1 MSRRNSRHNAP
12 QSHLT
17 TGSLFRE
24 AIPPPQKEASPLRNL
39 TTEPPCRRKEPGSH
53 MKILILGGGFQQ
65 LPAIRKAHELGLTV
79 LLVDY
84 LPNAPGRREAD
95 QSFLVR
101 TRDRD
106 KILEL
111 ARKENVDGILAF
123 ASDPAEETAAYVA
136 EKIGLPGGMYAAA
149 GILGNKRKFREFL
162 AMHRIPA
169 PRHFPMDYPEGDL
182 PYPVIVKPLD
192 SSGSKGVTILRSYD
206 AGRLLRA
213 YQTAVSCSL
222 SCQAMAEEYISYGY
236 RHLIGGD
243 VIVRGGNVV
252 LYGLMDCIR
261 EERKKLVPCG
271 KIYPCGAGDEVKVR
285 IARIMQTVIH
295 GLSITDAAMNVEFIA
310 GKDGEVYPIE
320 IALRCGG
327 NGIPQLLSDA
337 TGIDWIREEVQ
348 RTLRRAN
355 SLNANSLKASKL
367 AENLVS
373 ADQHGIYATYNLHAN
388 QPGMYA
394 GYELHPEL
402 SGHLYREEIFRRKGE
417 SVGTYENSSGI
428 IGILYFYFAS
438 RAEAETYLYDMSWYL
453 QVRVMNLKPVSSGT
467 DILADIVRLGEFMTP
482 PFSARNRCGQKHSI
496 SEKRN
501 APITS
506 WNTNAYAE
514 KLMRLADIVTIENEK
529 GEIIGLVAAYLNR
542 SDFGF
547 ISMLI
552 VMPEYRRCRAA
563 EALCEKVHM
572 LAREKNIPSI
582 RGEIRKE
589 NTACRR
595 LAEMLGYVEYKDTGN
610 GFVGVEKIVRQ

>member
-1 MSRRNSRHNAP
+1 
-12 QSHLT
+12 
-17 TGSLFRE
+17 
-24 AIPPPQKEASPLRNL
+24 
-39 TTEPPCRRKEPGSH
+39 

-79 LLVDY
+79 LLADY
-84 LPNAPGRREAD
+84 LPDAPGRREAD
-95 QSFLVR
+95 QSFLVS

-111 ARKENVDGILAF
+111 ARKEDVDGILAF

-136 EKIGLPGGMYAAA
+136 EKMGLPGGMYAAA

-169 PRHFPMDYPEGDL
+169 PRHFPMNYPEGDL
-182 PYPVIVKPLD
+182 PYPVVVKPLD

-222 SCQAMAEEYISYGY
+222 SGQAMAEEYISYGY

-243 VIVRGGNVV
+243 VIVRDGEAV

-261 EERKKLVPCG
+261 EEGKNLVPCG
-271 KIYPCGAGDEVKVR
+271 KIYPCGAGEEVKVR
-285 IARIMQTVIH
+285 IARILQTVIH
-295 GLSITDAAMNVEFIA
+295 GLSITDAEMNVEFIS

-337 TGIDWIREEVQ
+337 TGIDWIREEVR

-367 AENLVS
+367 AENLVP
-373 ADQHGIYATYNLHAN
+373 ADLHGIYATYNLHAE

-417 SVGTYENSSGI
+417 VGGTYENASGI
-428 IGILYFYFAS
+428 IGILYFHFAS
-438 RAEAETYLYDMSWYL
+438 RAEAETYLYDMSRYL
-453 QVRVMNLKPVSSGT
+453 QVHVMNLKPVSPGT

-482 PFSARNRCGQKHSI
+482 PFSARNRCGQEHSI

-501 APITS
+501 ASITG
-506 WNTNAYAE
+506 WNTKVYAE
-514 KLMRLADIVTIENEK
+514 KLMRLANIVTVENEK

-552 VMPEYRRCRAA
+552 VVPEYRRSRAA
-563 EALCEKVHM
+563 EMLCEKIHM

-582 RGEIRKE
+582 RGEIRRG
-589 NTACRR
+589 NMACRR
-595 LAEMLGYVEYKDTGN
+595 LAEMLGYVEYKDAGN
-610 GFVGVEKIVRQ
+610 GFVGVEKQLNMSLYV

>member
-1 MSRRNSRHNAP
+1 
-12 QSHLT
+12 
-17 TGSLFRE
+17 
-24 AIPPPQKEASPLRNL
+24 
-39 TTEPPCRRKEPGSH
+39 

-79 LLVDY
+79 LLADY
-84 LPNAPGRREAD
+84 LPDAPGRREAD
-95 QSFLVR
+95 QSFLIS
-101 TRDRD
+101 TRDRN

-162 AMHRIPA
+162 AMLRIPA
-169 PRHFPMDYPEGDL
+169 PRHFPMDYPENDL
-182 PYPVIVKPLD
+182 PYPVVVKPLD

-206 AGRLLRA
+206 AGKLLRA
-213 YQTAVSCSL
+213 YQAAVSCSL
-222 SCQAMAEEYISYGY
+222 SGQAMAEEYISYGY

-243 VIVRGGNVV
+243 VIVRDGNVI

-261 EERKKLVPCG
+261 EEGKNLVPCG
-271 KIYPCGAGDEVKVR
+271 KIYPCCAGEEVKVR
-285 IARIMQTVIH
+285 IARIMQTVVH
-295 GLSITDAAMNVEFIA
+295 KLSITDAEMNVEFIA

-327 NGIPQLLSDA
+327 NGIPKLLADA

-355 SLNANSLKASKL
+355 GPNANFLEERREKCREECREESFEQA
-367 AENLVS
+367 AGQENS
-373 ADQHGIYATYNLHAN
+373 ADSAAAGKFIHADLHGVFATYNLHAN
-388 QPGMYA
+388 QPGLYA

-402 SGHLYREEIFRRKGE
+402 SGHLYREDIFRRKGE
-417 SVGTYENSSGI
+417 AVGTYENASGI
-428 IGILYFYFAS
+428 IGILYFHFAS

-453 QVRVMNLKPVSSGT
+453 QVHVMNLKLVSSGT

-482 PFSARNRCGQKHSI
+482 PFSARN
-496 SEKRN
+496 
-501 APITS
+501 APMIG

-514 KLMRLADIVTIENEK
+514 KLLRLADIVTVENEK

-542 SDFGF
+542 GDFGF

-552 VMPEYRRCRAA
+552 VMPEYRRCRVA
-563 EALCEKVHM
+563 ESLCEKVHM
-572 LAREKNIPSI
+572 LAREKSIPSI

-610 GFVGVEKIVRQ
+610 GFVGVEKNVTYQHLYS

>member
-1 MSRRNSRHNAP
+1 MN
-12 QSHLT
+12 
-17 TGSLFRE
+17 
-24 AIPPPQKEASPLRNL
+24 
-39 TTEPPCRRKEPGSH
+39 
-53 MKILILGGGFQQ
+53 
-65 LPAIRKAHELGLTV
+65 
-79 LLVDY
+79 
-84 LPNAPGRREAD
+84 
-95 QSFLVR
+95 
-101 TRDRD
+101 
-106 KILEL
+106 
-111 ARKENVDGILAF
+111 
-123 ASDPAEETAAYVA
+123 
-136 EKIGLPGGMYAAA
+136 
-149 GILGNKRKFREFL
+149 
-162 AMHRIPA
+162 
-169 PRHFPMDYPEGDL
+169 YPESDR
-182 PYPVIVKPLD
+182 PYPVVVKPLD

-222 SCQAMAEEYISYGY
+222 SGQAMAEEYISYGY

-243 VIVRGGNVV
+243 VIVRDGNVI

-261 EERKKLVPCG
+261 EEGKNLVPCG
-271 KIYPCGAGDEVKVR
+271 KIYPCGAEDEVKVR

-295 GLSITDAAMNVEFIA
+295 KLSITDAEMNVEFIA

-355 SLNANSLKASKL
+355 GPNANFLETSRFAGKL
-367 AENLVS
+367 VPTDL
-373 ADQHGIYATYNLHAN
+373 QGIYATYNLHAN
-388 QPGMYA
+388 QSGMYA

-402 SGHLYREEIFRRKGE
+402 SGYLYREEIFRRKGE
-417 SVGTYENSSGI
+417 AVGTYENASGI
-428 IGILYFYFAS
+428 IGILYFHFAS

-453 QVRVMNLKPVSSGT
+453 QVHVMNLKPVSSGT
-467 DILADIVRLGEFMTP
+467 DILSDIVRLGEFMTP
-482 PFSARNRCGQKHSI
+482 PFSARNRCGQEHSI

-501 APITS
+501 ASITG
-506 WNTNAYAE
+506 WNTKAYAE

-529 GEIIGLVAAYLNR
+529 DEIIGLVAAYLNR

-589 NTACRR
+589 NMPCRR
-595 LAEMLGYVEYKDTGN
+595 LAEMLGYVEYKDIGN
-610 GFVGVEKIVRQ
+610 GFVGVEKTVRQ

>member
-1 MSRRNSRHNAP
+1 
-12 QSHLT
+12 
-17 TGSLFRE
+17 
-24 AIPPPQKEASPLRNL
+24 
-39 TTEPPCRRKEPGSH
+39 
-53 MKILILGGGFQQ
+53 MKILILGGGYQQ

-79 LLVDY
+79 LLADY
-84 LPNAPGRREAD
+84 LPDAPGRREAD
-95 QSFLVR
+95 QSFLIS
-101 TRDRD
+101 TRDKN
-106 KILEL
+106 KILKL

-169 PRHFPMDYPEGDL
+169 PRHFPMDYPENDL
-182 PYPVIVKPLD
+182 PYPVVVKPLD

-213 YQTAVSCSL
+213 YQAAVSCSL
-222 SCQAMAEEYISYGY
+222 SGQAMTEEYIPYGY

-243 VIVRGGNVV
+243 VIVRDGNVI

-261 EERKKLVPCG
+261 EEGKDLVPCG
-271 KIYPCGAGDEVKVR
+271 KIYPCGAGEKVKGQ
-285 IARIMQTVIH
+285 IARIMQAVIRK
-295 GLSITDAAMNVEFIA
+295 LSITDAEMNVEFIA
-310 GKDGEVYPIE
+310 GEDGEIYPIE

-348 RTLRRAN
+348 RTLRCAN
-355 SLNANSLKASKL
+355 GPNANLLEECQEEFLEQPAWQ
-367 AENLVS
+367 ENDTDS
-373 ADQHGIYATYNLHAN
+373 ADTGKFLPADPHGIYATYNLHAD

-402 SGHLYREEIFRRKGE
+402 SGHLYREDIFRRRGE
-417 SVGTYENSSGI
+417 AVRVYENASGI
-428 IGILYFYFAS
+428 IGILYFHFAS
-438 RAEAETYLYDMSWYL
+438 RTEAETYLYDMSRYL
-453 QVRVMNLKPVSSGT
+453 RVRVINLKPVSPGT
-467 DILADIVRLGEFMTP
+467 DIRADIVRLGEFMTP
-482 PFSARNRCGQKHSI
+482 PFSARN
-496 SEKRN
+496 
-501 APITS
+501 APMIG

-514 KLMRLADIVTIENEK
+514 KLLRLADIVTVENEK

-542 SDFGF
+542 GDFGF

-552 VMPEYRRCRAA
+552 VMPEYRRCRVA
-563 EALCEKVHM
+563 ESLCEKVHM
-572 LAREKNIPSI
+572 LAREKSIPSI

-610 GFVGVEKIVRQ
+610 GFVGVEKNVTYQHLYS

>member
-1 MSRRNSRHNAP
+1 
-12 QSHLT
+12 
-17 TGSLFRE
+17 
-24 AIPPPQKEASPLRNL
+24 
-39 TTEPPCRRKEPGSH
+39 

-79 LLVDY
+79 LLADY
-84 LPNAPGRREAD
+84 LPDAPGRREAD
-95 QSFLVR
+95 QSFLIS

-106 KILEL
+106 KIQEL
-111 ARKENVDGILAF
+111 ARKEDVDGILAF

-169 PRHFPMDYPEGDL
+169 PRHFPMNYPESDL
-182 PYPVIVKPLD
+182 PYPVVVKPLD

-213 YQTAVSCSL
+213 YQAAVSCSL
-222 SCQAMAEEYISYGY
+222 SGQAMAEEYIPYGY

-243 VIVRGGNVV
+243 VIVRDGNIV

-261 EERKKLVPCG
+261 EERKNLVPCG

-285 IARIMQTVIH
+285 IARILQMVIH
-295 GLSITDAAMNVEFIA
+295 KLSITDAEMNVEFIA

-348 RTLRRAN
+348 RTLRCAN
-355 SLNANSLKASKL
+355 GSNVNPLKASKL
-367 AENLVS
+367 AENLVP
-373 ADQHGIYATYNLHAN
+373 ADLNGVYATYNLHAN

-394 GYELHPEL
+394 GYELHPGL
-402 SGHLYREEIFRRKGE
+402 FGHLYREDIFRRKGE
-417 SVGTYENSSGI
+417 TVGTYENASGI
-428 IGILYFYFAS
+428 IGILYFHFAS

-453 QVRVMNLKPVSSGT
+453 QVHVMNLKPVSSGT
-467 DILADIVRLGEFMTP
+467 DILSDIVRLGEFMTP
-482 PFSARNRCGQKHSI
+482 PFSARNRCGQEYSI

-501 APITS
+501 ASITG
-506 WNTNAYAE
+506 WNTNTYAE
-514 KLMRLADIVTIENEK
+514 KLMRLANIVTVENEK

-542 SDFGF
+542 SNFGF

-563 EALCEKVHM
+563 EMLCEKVHM
-572 LAREKNIPSI
+572 MAREKNIPSI

-589 NTACRR
+589 NMACRR
-595 LAEMLGYVEYKDTGN
+595 LAERLGYVEYKDTED
-610 GFVGVEKIVRQ
+610 GFVGVEKQVNMSLDV

>member
-1 MSRRNSRHNAP
+1 
-12 QSHLT
+12 
-17 TGSLFRE
+17 
-24 AIPPPQKEASPLRNL
+24 
-39 TTEPPCRRKEPGSH
+39 

-79 LLVDY
+79 LLADY
-84 LPNAPGRREAD
+84 LPDAPGRREAD
-95 QSFLVR
+95 QSFLIS

-111 ARKENVDGILAF
+111 ARKEAVDGILAF

-162 AMHRIPA
+162 TMHRIPA
-169 PRHFPMDYPEGDL
+169 PKHFPMDYPESDL
-182 PYPVIVKPLD
+182 PYPVVVKPLD
-192 SSGSKGVTILRSYD
+192 SSGSKGVTLLRSYD
-206 AGRLLRA
+206 AGRLFRA
-213 YQTAVSCSL
+213 YQVAVSCSL
-222 SCQAMAEEYISYGY
+222 SGQAMAEEYIAYGY

-243 VIVRGGNVV
+243 VIVRDGEVV

-261 EERKKLVPCG
+261 EEGKNLVPCG
-271 KIYPCGAGDEVKVR
+271 KIYPCGAREEVKVR

-295 GLSITDAAMNVEFIA
+295 ELSITDAEMNVEFIA

-348 RTLRRAN
+348 RTLRCAN
-355 SLNANSLKASKL
+355 SPNVNSLEERREKCREECQEESLEQAGGQ
-367 AENLVS
+367 END
-373 ADQHGIYATYNLHAN
+373 ADSTDAGEFIQADLHGIYATYNLHAN

-402 SGHLYREEIFRRKGE
+402 SGHLYREDIFRRKGE
-417 SVGTYENSSGI
+417 SVGTYENASGI
-428 IGILYFYFAS
+428 IGILYFHFAS
-438 RAEAETYLYDMSWYL
+438 RAEAEKYLYDMSWYL
-453 QVRVMNLKPVSSGT
+453 QVRVVNLKTVNPGT
-467 DILADIVRLGEFMTP
+467 DILADIVRLGEFMIP
-482 PFSARNRCGQKHSI
+482 PFSVRSRCGQEHTI

-501 APITS
+501 IPKTA
-506 WNTNAYAE
+506 WNTNAYAK

-529 GEIIGLVAAYLNR
+529 GEIIGLIAAYLNR
-542 SDFGF
+542 DDFGF
-547 ISMLI
+547 ISMLV

-589 NTACRR
+589 NIACRR
-595 LAEMLGYVEYKDTGN
+595 LTEMLGYVECQDTREE
-610 GFVGVEKIVRQ
+610 FVRVEKSILY

>member
-1 MSRRNSRHNAP
+1 MWYGNGCHTP
-12 QSHLT
+12 QS
-17 TGSLFRE
+17 RPAAE
-24 AIPPPQKEASPLRNL
+24 RNP
-39 TTEPPCRRKEPGSH
+39 ED

-79 LLVDY
+79 LLADY
-84 LPNAPGRREAD
+84 LPDAPGRREAD
-95 QSFLVR
+95 QSFLIS

-111 ARKENVDGILAF
+111 ARKEDVDGILAF

-222 SCQAMAEEYISYGY
+222 SGQAMAEEYISYGY

-252 LYGLMDCIR
+252 LYGFMDCIR
-261 EERKKLVPCG
+261 EEGKNLVPCG

-285 IARIMQTVIH
+285 VARIMQTVIH
-295 GLSITDAAMNVEFIA
+295 KLSITDVEMNVEFIA

-348 RTLRRAN
+348 RTLRRTN
-355 SLNANSLKASKL
+355 SPNANSLEASRFAGKL
-367 AENLVS
+367 VP
-373 ADQHGIYATYNLHAN
+373 ADLQGIYATYNLHAK

-394 GYELHPEL
+394 GYKLHPEL
-402 SGHLYREEIFRRKGE
+402 SGYLYREDIFRRKGE
-417 SVGTYENSSGI
+417 TVGTYENASGI
-428 IGILYFYFAS
+428 IGILYFHFVS
-438 RAEAETYLYDMSWYL
+438 RAEAETYLYDMSRYL
-453 QVRVMNLKPVSSGT
+453 QVHVMNLKLVSSGT
-467 DILADIVRLGEFMTP
+467 DILADIVHLGEFMTP
-482 PFSARNRCGQKHSI
+482 PFSARNRCGQEHSI

-501 APITS
+501 ASITG
-506 WNTNAYAE
+506 WNTKAYAE

-529 GEIIGLVAAYLNR
+529 GEIIGLIAAYLNR
-542 SDFGF
+542 DDFGF
-547 ISMLI
+547 ISMLV

-589 NTACRR
+589 NMACRR
-595 LAEMLGYVEYKDTGN
+595 LAEMLGYVEYKDTED
-610 GFVGVEKIVRQ
+610 GFVGVEKQLNMSLDV

>member
-1 MSRRNSRHNAP
+1 
-12 QSHLT
+12 
-17 TGSLFRE
+17 
-24 AIPPPQKEASPLRNL
+24 
-39 TTEPPCRRKEPGSH
+39 

-79 LLVDY
+79 LLADY
-84 LPNAPGRREAD
+84 LPDAPGRREAD
-95 QSFLVR
+95 QSFLIS

-111 ARKENVDGILAF
+111 ARKEGVDGILAF
-123 ASDPAEETAAYVA
+123 ASDPAEETAAYVS
-136 EKIGLPGGMYAAA
+136 EKLGLPGGMYAAA
-149 GILGNKRKFREFL
+149 GILGNKRKFRELL
-162 AMHRIPA
+162 AMHRISA
-169 PRHFPMDYPEGDL
+169 PRHFPMDYPESDL
-182 PYPVIVKPLD
+182 PYPVVVKPLD

-206 AGRLLRA
+206 AGRLLHA

-222 SCQAMAEEYISYGY
+222 SGQAMAEEYISYGY

-261 EERKKLVPCG
+261 EEGKNLVPCG
-271 KIYPCGAGDEVKVR
+271 KIYPCGAGNEVKVR

-295 GLSITDAAMNVEFIA
+295 GLSITDAEMNVEFIA

-355 SLNANSLKASKL
+355 GPNANFLETSKFAGKL
-367 AENLVS
+367 VPANL
-373 ADQHGIYATYNLHAN
+373 HGVYATYNLHAN
-388 QPGMYA
+388 QSGMYA

-402 SGHLYREEIFRRKGE
+402 SGYLYREEIFRRKGE
-417 SVGTYENSSGI
+417 AVGTYENASGI
-428 IGILYFYFAS
+428 IGILYFHFAS
-438 RAEAETYLYDMSWYL
+438 RAEAKTYLYDMSKYL
-453 QVRVMNLKPVSSGT
+453 QVHVMNLKPVSSGT
-467 DILADIVRLGEFMTP
+467 DILADIVRLGEFMIP
-482 PFSARNRCGQKHSI
+482 PFSARKRWGQEHSI
-496 SEKRN
+496 SKKRN
-501 APITS
+501 APITG
-506 WNTNAYAE
+506 WNTKAYAE

-529 GEIIGLVAAYLNR
+529 SEIIGLVAAYLNR

-563 EALCEKVHM
+563 ETLCEKIHM

-589 NTACRR
+589 NMACRR
-595 LAEMLGYVEYKDTGN
+595 LAEMLGYVEYKDVGN
-610 GFVGVEKIVRQ
+610 GFVGVEKRILPE

>member
-1 MSRRNSRHNAP
+1 
-12 QSHLT
+12 
-17 TGSLFRE
+17 
-24 AIPPPQKEASPLRNL
+24 
-39 TTEPPCRRKEPGSH
+39 

-65 LPAIRKAHELGLTV
+65 LPVIRKAHELGLTV
-79 LLVDY
+79 LLADY
-84 LPNAPGRREAD
+84 LSDVPGRREAD
-95 QSFLVR
+95 QSFLVS
-101 TRDRD
+101 TRDKD
-106 KILEL
+106 KILGL
-111 ARKENVDGILAF
+111 ARQEAVDGILAF

-136 EKIGLPGGMYAAA
+136 EKMGLPGGMYAAA

-162 AMHRIPA
+162 AMHRISA
-169 PRHFPMDYPEGDL
+169 PRHFPMDYPESDL
-182 PYPVIVKPLD
+182 PYPVVVKPLD

-213 YQTAVSCSL
+213 YQAAVSCSL
-222 SCQAMAEEYISYGY
+222 SGQAMAEEYIAYGY

-243 VIVRGGNVV
+243 VIVREGKVV

-261 EERKKLVPCG
+261 EEGKNLVPCG
-271 KIYPCGAGDEVKVR
+271 KIYPCGAGEEVKVR
-285 IARIMQTVIH
+285 IARILQTVIH
-295 GLSITDAAMNVEFIA
+295 KLSITDAEMNVEFIA

-348 RTLRRAN
+348 RTLRCAN
-355 SLNANSLKASKL
+355 GSNANFLEASRFAGKFIP
-367 AENLVS
+367 
-373 ADQHGIYATYNLHAN
+373 ADLHGIYATYNLHAN

-402 SGHLYREEIFRRKGE
+402 SGHLYREDIFRRKGDT
-417 SVGTYENSSGI
+417 VGTYENASDI
-428 IGILYFYFAS
+428 IGVLYFHFAS
-438 RAEAETYLYDMSWYL
+438 REEAEAYLYDMAGYL
-453 QVRVMNLKPVSSGT
+453 QVHVMNLKPVSPSA

-482 PFSARNRCGQKHSI
+482 PFSARYRCGQEHLISGKGDASI
-496 SEKRN
+496 
-501 APITS
+501 TG
-506 WNTNAYAE
+506 WNTEAYAK

-529 GEIIGLVAAYLNR
+529 GEIISLVAAYLNR

-552 VMPEYRRCRAA
+552 VVPEYRRCRAA
-563 EALCEKVHM
+563 EALCERVHM

-589 NTACRR
+589 NMACRR
-595 LAEMLGYVEYKDTGN
+595 LAEMLGYVEYKNTRD
-610 GFVGVEKIVRQ
+610 GFVGVEKNIRKH

>member
-1 MSRRNSRHNAP
+1 
-12 QSHLT
+12 
-17 TGSLFRE
+17 
-24 AIPPPQKEASPLRNL
+24 
-39 TTEPPCRRKEPGSH
+39 

-79 LLVDY
+79 LLADY
-84 LPNAPGRREAD
+84 LPDAPGRREAD
-95 QSFLVR
+95 QSFLIS
-101 TRDRD
+101 TRDKD
-106 KILEL
+106 KILDL
-111 ARKENVDGILAF
+111 ARKEDVDGILAF

-136 EKIGLPGGMYAAA
+136 EKMDLPGGMYAAA

-169 PRHFPMDYPEGDL
+169 PRHFPMDYPESDL
-182 PYPVIVKPLD
+182 PYPVVIKPLD

-213 YQTAVSCSL
+213 YQAAVSCSL
-222 SCQAMAEEYISYGY
+222 SGQAMTEEYIPYGY

-261 EERKKLVPCG
+261 EERKNLVPCG

-295 GLSITDAAMNVEFIA
+295 GLSITDAEMNVEFIA

-355 SLNANSLKASKL
+355 SLNVNSLKASKL

-373 ADQHGIYATYNLHAN
+373 ADQHGICATYNLHAN

-417 SVGTYENSSGI
+417 TVGTYENASGI
-428 IGILYFYFAS
+428 IGILYFHFAS
-438 RAEAETYLYDMSWYL
+438 RAEAETYLYDMSRYL

-467 DILADIVRLGEFMTP
+467 DILADVVRLGEFMTP
-482 PFSARNRCGQKHSI
+482 PFSARNRCGQ
-496 SEKRN
+496 EN
-501 APITS
+501 ALSNKKSVPMNV
-506 WNTNAYAE
+506 WNTEAYAE

-542 SDFGF
+542 NDFGF

-589 NTACRR
+589 NMACRR
-595 LAEMLGYVEYKDTGN
+595 LAEMLGYVEYKDTEED
-610 GFVGVEKIVRQ
+610 GFVGVEKIVR

>member
-1 MSRRNSRHNAP
+1 
-12 QSHLT
+12 
-17 TGSLFRE
+17 
-24 AIPPPQKEASPLRNL
+24 
-39 TTEPPCRRKEPGSH
+39 

-79 LLVDY
+79 LLADY
-84 LPNAPGRREAD
+84 LPYAPGRREAD
-95 QSFLVR
+95 QSFLIS
-101 TRDRD
+101 TRDKD
-106 KILEL
+106 KILDL
-111 ARKENVDGILAF
+111 ARKEDVDGILAF
-123 ASDPAEETAAYVA
+123 ASDPAEEMAAYVA
-136 EKIGLPGGMYAAA
+136 EKIGLPGGMYVAA

-169 PRHFPMDYPEGDL
+169 PRHFPMDYPESDL
-182 PYPVIVKPLD
+182 PYPVVVKPLD

-206 AGRLLRA
+206 AGKLLRA

-222 SCQAMAEEYISYGY
+222 SGQAMAEEYISYGY

-243 VIVRGGNVV
+243 VIVRDGNVI

-261 EERKKLVPCG
+261 EEGKNLVPCG

-285 IARIMQTVIH
+285 IVRIMHTVIH
-295 GLSITDAAMNVEFIA
+295 KLSITDAEMNVEFIS

-337 TGIDWIREEVQ
+337 TGIDWIREEVR
-348 RTLRRAN
+348 RTLRRAD

-367 AENLVS
+367 AENLVP
-373 ADQHGIYATYNLHAN
+373 ADLHGIYATYNLHAE

-402 SGHLYREEIFRRKGE
+402 SGYLYREEIFRRKGE
-417 SVGTYENSSGI
+417 AVGTYENASGI
-428 IGILYFYFAS
+428 IGILYFHFAS
-438 RAEAETYLYDMSWYL
+438 RVEAETYLYDMSWYL
-453 QVRVMNLKPVSSGT
+453 QVHVMNLKPVSSGT

-482 PFSARNRCGQKHSI
+482 PFSVRNRCGQEHSI

-501 APITS
+501 APITG
-506 WNTNAYAE
+506 WNTNAYVE

-552 VMPEYRRCRAA
+552 VIPEYRRCRAA

-572 LAREKNIPSI
+572 LAREKNIPII
-582 RGEIRKE
+582 RGEIRKD
-589 NTACRR
+589 NMACRR
-595 LAEMLGYVEYKDTGN
+595 LAEMLGYVEYKDAGN
-610 GFVGVEKIVRQ
+610 GFVGVEKQLNMSLYV

>member
-1 MSRRNSRHNAP
+1 
-12 QSHLT
+12 
-17 TGSLFRE
+17 
-24 AIPPPQKEASPLRNL
+24 
-39 TTEPPCRRKEPGSH
+39 

-79 LLVDY
+79 LLADY
-84 LPNAPGRREAD
+84 LPDAPGRREAD
-95 QSFLVR
+95 QSFLVS
-101 TRDRD
+101 TRDKER
-106 KILEL
+106 ILEL
-111 ARKENVDGILAF
+111 ARKEAVDGILAF

-136 EKIGLPGGMYAAA
+136 EKLGLPGGMYAAA

-169 PRHFPMDYPEGDL
+169 PRYFPMDYLESDL
-182 PYPVIVKPLD
+182 PYPVVVKPLD

-213 YQTAVSCSL
+213 YQVAVSCSL
-222 SCQAMAEEYISYGY
+222 SGQAMAEEYIAYGY

-243 VIVRGGNVV
+243 VIVRDGEAV

-261 EERKKLVPCG
+261 EEGKNLVPCG
-271 KIYPCGAGDEVKVR
+271 KIYPCGAGEEVKGR

-295 GLSITDAAMNVEFIA
+295 GLSITDAEMNVEFIA
-310 GKDGEVYPIE
+310 GKNGEVYPIE

-348 RTLRRAN
+348 RTLWCANGSNMN
-355 SLNANSLKASKL
+355 SLEECQEEFMEQAAGK
-367 AENLVS
+367 ENDTDS
-373 ADQHGIYATYNLHAN
+373 AAAGKFIPAVPHGIYATYNLHAN

-428 IGILYFYFAS
+428 IGILYFHFAS

-589 NTACRR
+589 NMACRR
-595 LAEMLGYVEYKDTGN
+595 LAEMLGYVEYKDAGN
-610 GFVGVEKIVRQ
+610 GFVGVEKKIRWETKKVID

>member
-1 MSRRNSRHNAP
+1 
-12 QSHLT
+12 
-17 TGSLFRE
+17 
-24 AIPPPQKEASPLRNL
+24 
-39 TTEPPCRRKEPGSH
+39 

-79 LLVDY
+79 FLADY
-84 LPNAPGRREAD
+84 LPDAPGRREAD
-95 QSFLVR
+95 QSFLVS
-101 TRDRD
+101 TRDKG

-111 ARKENVDGILAF
+111 ARKKAVDGILAF

-136 EKIGLPGGMYAAA
+136 EKLGLPGGMYAAA

-162 AMHRIPA
+162 AMHGLPA
-169 PRHFPMDYPEGDL
+169 PRHFPMNYPESDL
-182 PYPVIVKPLD
+182 PYPVVVKPLD

-213 YQTAVSCSL
+213 YQAAVSCSL
-222 SCQAMAEEYISYGY
+222 SGQAMAEEYISYGY

-243 VIVRGGNVV
+243 VIVRDRSVI

-261 EERKKLVPCG
+261 EEGKNLVPCG

-285 IARIMQTVIH
+285 IARILQMIIH
-295 GLSITDAAMNVEFIA
+295 KLSITDAEMNVEFIA

-348 RTLRRAN
+348 RTLRCAN
-355 SLNANSLKASKL
+355 GPNANLLEECQEEFLEQPAWQ
-367 AENLVS
+367 ENDTDS
-373 ADQHGIYATYNLHAN
+373 ADTGKFLPADPHGIYATYNLHAD

-402 SGHLYREEIFRRKGE
+402 SGHLYREDIFRRRGE
-417 SVGTYENSSGI
+417 AVRVYENASGI
-428 IGILYFYFAS
+428 IGILYFHFAS
-438 RAEAETYLYDMSWYL
+438 RTEAETYLYDMSRYL
-453 QVRVMNLKPVSSGT
+453 RVRVINLKPVSPGT
-467 DILADIVRLGEFMTP
+467 DIRADIVRLGEFMTP
-482 PFSARNRCGQKHSI
+482 PFSARN
-496 SEKRN
+496 
-501 APITS
+501 APMIG

-514 KLMRLADIVTIENEK
+514 KLLRLADIVTVENEK

-542 SDFGF
+542 GDFGF

-552 VMPEYRRCRAA
+552 VMPEYRRCRVA
-563 EALCEKVHM
+563 ESLCEKVHM
-572 LAREKNIPSI
+572 LAREKSIPSI

-610 GFVGVEKIVRQ
+610 GFVGVEKNVTYQHLYS

>member
-1 MSRRNSRHNAP
+1 
-12 QSHLT
+12 
-17 TGSLFRE
+17 
-24 AIPPPQKEASPLRNL
+24 
-39 TTEPPCRRKEPGSH
+39 

-79 LLVDY
+79 LLADY
-84 LPNAPGRREAD
+84 LPDAPGRREAD
-95 QSFLVR
+95 QSFLVS
-101 TRDRD
+101 TRDKE

-111 ARKENVDGILAF
+111 ARKEAVDGILAF

-169 PRHFPMDYPEGDL
+169 PRHFPMDYPESDL
-182 PYPVIVKPLD
+182 PYPVVVKPLD

-206 AGRLLRA
+206 AGKLLRA
-213 YQTAVSCSL
+213 YQAAFSCSL
-222 SCQAMAEEYISYGY
+222 SGHAMAEEYITYGY

-243 VIVRGGNVV
+243 VIVRGGNVI

-261 EERKKLVPCG
+261 EEGKNLVPCG
-271 KIYPCGAGDEVKVR
+271 KIYPCGAGEEVKAR

-295 GLSITDAAMNVEFIA
+295 KLSVTDAEMNVEFIA

-355 SLNANSLKASKL
+355 GPNANSLEASGFAGKFVP
-367 AENLVS
+367 ANL
-373 ADQHGIYATYNLHAN
+373 HGICATYNLHAN

-417 SVGTYENSSGI
+417 TVGTYENASGI
-428 IGILYFYFAS
+428 IGILYFHFAS

-453 QVRVMNLKPVSSGT
+453 QVHVMNLKPVSSGT
-467 DILADIVRLGEFMTP
+467 DILSDIVRLGEFMTP
-482 PFSARNRCGQKHSI
+482 PFSARNRCGQEYSI

-501 APITS
+501 ASITG

-514 KLMRLADIVTIENEK
+514 KLMRLANIVTVENEK

-542 SDFGF
+542 SNFGF

-572 LAREKNIPSI
+572 MAREKNIPSI

-589 NTACRR
+589 NMACRR
-595 LAEMLGYVEYKDTGN
+595 LAERLGYVEYKDTED
-610 GFVGVEKIVRQ
+610 GFVGVEKQVNMSLDV

>member
-1 MSRRNSRHNAP
+1 
-12 QSHLT
+12 
-17 TGSLFRE
+17 
-24 AIPPPQKEASPLRNL
+24 
-39 TTEPPCRRKEPGSH
+39 

-65 LPAIRKAHELGLTV
+65 LPAMRKAHELGLTV

-84 LPNAPGRREAD
+84 LPDAPGRREAD
-95 QSFLVR
+95 QSFLIS
-101 TRDRD
+101 TRERD

-111 ARKENVDGILAF
+111 ARKEGVDGILAF

-162 AMHRIPA
+162 TMHRIPA
-169 PRHFPMDYPEGDL
+169 PRHFPMNYPESDL
-182 PYPVIVKPLD
+182 PYPVVVKPLD
-192 SSGSKGVTILRSYD
+192 SSGSKGVTIIRSYD

-222 SCQAMAEEYISYGY
+222 SGQAMAEECISYGY

-243 VIVRGGNVV
+243 VIVRGGNVI

-261 EERKKLVPCG
+261 EEGKNLVPCG

-295 GLSITDAAMNVEFIA
+295 ELSITDAEMNVEFIA

-355 SLNANSLKASKL
+355 GPNANSLEASRFAGKF
-367 AENLVS
+367 VP
-373 ADQHGIYATYNLHAN
+373 ADLHGIYATYNLHAK

-402 SGHLYREEIFRRKGE
+402 SGYLYREEIFRRKGE
-417 SVGTYENSSGI
+417 VVGTYENASGI
-428 IGILYFYFAS
+428 IGILYFHFAS

-453 QVRVMNLKPVSSGT
+453 QVHVVNLKLVSSGT

-482 PFSARNRCGQKHSI
+482 PFSARNRCGQEYSI

-501 APITS
+501 ASITG
-506 WNTNAYAE
+506 WNTNTYAE
-514 KLMRLADIVTIENEK
+514 KLMRLANIVTIENEK

-572 LAREKNIPSI
+572 LAREKNISSI

-589 NTACRR
+589 NMACRR
-595 LAEMLGYVEYKDTGN
+595 LAERLGYVEYKDAGN
-610 GFVGVEKIVRQ
+610 GYVGVEKQLNMSLDV

>member
-1 MSRRNSRHNAP
+1 
-12 QSHLT
+12 
-17 TGSLFRE
+17 
-24 AIPPPQKEASPLRNL
+24 
-39 TTEPPCRRKEPGSH
+39 

-65 LPAIRKAHELGLTV
+65 LPAIRKAHELDHIV

-84 LPNAPGRREAD
+84 LPDAPGRREAD
-95 QSFLVR
+95 QSFLIS
-101 TRDRD
+101 TRDKD
-106 KILEL
+106 KILKL
-111 ARKENVDGILAF
+111 ARKEDVDGILAF

-136 EKIGLPGGMYAAA
+136 EKLGLPGGMYAAA
-149 GILGNKRKFREFL
+149 EILGNKRKFREFL

-169 PRHFPMDYPEGDL
+169 PRHFPMNYPESDL
-182 PYPVIVKPLD
+182 PYPVVVKPLD

-222 SCQAMAEEYISYGY
+222 SGQAMAEEYISYGY

-295 GLSITDAAMNVEFIA
+295 GLSITDAEMNVEFIA

-337 TGIDWIREEVQ
+337 TGSDWIREEVQ

-428 IGILYFYFAS
+428 IGILYFHFAS

-482 PFSARNRCGQKHSI
+482 PFSARNRCGQECTKT
-496 SEKRN
+496 EKRN

-589 NTACRR
+589 NMACRR
-595 LAEMLGYVEYKDTGN
+595 LAERLGYVEYKDTGN
-610 GFVGVEKIVRQ
+610 GFVGVEKKIRCDKKVID

>member
-1 MSRRNSRHNAP
+1 
-12 QSHLT
+12 
-17 TGSLFRE
+17 
-24 AIPPPQKEASPLRNL
+24 
-39 TTEPPCRRKEPGSH
+39 

-79 LLVDY
+79 LLADY
-84 LPNAPGRREAD
+84 LPDAPGRREAD
-95 QSFLVR
+95 QSFLIS

-111 ARKENVDGILAF
+111 ARGEDVDGILAF

-136 EKIGLPGGMYAAA
+136 EKMGLPGGMYAAA

-169 PRHFPMDYPEGDL
+169 PRHFSMDYPDSDL
-182 PYPVIVKPLD
+182 PYPIVVKPLD

-213 YQTAVSCSL
+213 YQAAVSYSL
-222 SCQAMAEEYISYGY
+222 SGQAMAEEYISYGY

-243 VIVRGGNVV
+243 VIVRNGNVV
-252 LYGLMDCIR
+252 LPGLMDCIR
-261 EERKKLVPCG
+261 EEGKNLVPCG
-271 KIYPCGAGDEVKVR
+271 KIYPCGAAKTVTDR
-285 IARIMQTVIH
+285 IVGIMQAVVH
-295 GLSITDAAMNVEFIA
+295 KLLVADAEMNVEFIA

-348 RTLRRAN
+348 RTIRCVN
-355 SLNANSLKASKL
+355 GSNVNSLKTSTFTGKFIP
-367 AENLVS
+367 
-373 ADQHGIYATYNLHAN
+373 ADLYGIYATYNLHAD
-388 QPGMYA
+388 QTGIYA

-417 SVGTYENSSGI
+417 SVGIYENASGI
-428 IGILYFYFAS
+428 IGILYFHFAS
-438 RAEAETYLYDMSWYL
+438 RAEAEMYLYEMSWYL
-453 QVRVMNLKPVSSGT
+453 QVHVMNLKPVNSDT

-482 PFSARNRCGQKHSI
+482 PFSARNRCGQ
-496 SEKRN
+496 EN
-501 APITS
+501 ALSNKKSVPMNV
-506 WNTNAYAE
+506 WNTEAYAD
-514 KLMRLADIVTIENEK
+514 KLMRLADIVTVENEK
-529 GEIIGLVAAYLNR
+529 GEIIGLIAAYLNR

-552 VMPEYRRCRAA
+552 VLPEYRRCRAA

-589 NTACRR
+589 NMACRR
-595 LAEMLGYVEYKDTGN
+595 LAEMLGYVEYKDIGN
-610 GFVGVEKIVRQ
+610 GFVGVEKQLNMSLDA

>member
-1 MSRRNSRHNAP
+1 
-12 QSHLT
+12 
-17 TGSLFRE
+17 
-24 AIPPPQKEASPLRNL
+24 
-39 TTEPPCRRKEPGSH
+39 

-79 LLVDY
+79 ILTDY
-84 LPNAPGRREAD
+84 LPDAPGRREAD
-95 QSFLVR
+95 QSFLIS
-101 TRDRD
+101 TRDKD
-106 KILEL
+106 GILEL
-111 ARKENVDGILAF
+111 ARKEDVDGILAF

-136 EKIGLPGGMYAAA
+136 EKLNLPGGMYAAA

-162 AMHRIPA
+162 VIHGVPA
-169 PRHFPMDYPEGDL
+169 PRYFPMDIPMDFLRNDSKDNSVSSL
-182 PYPVIVKPLD
+182 PYPIVVKPLD

-222 SCQAMAEEYISYGY
+222 SGQAMAEECISYGY
-236 RHLIGGD
+236 RYLIGGD

-261 EERKKLVPCG
+261 EEGKNLVPCG
-271 KIYPCGAGDEVKVR
+271 KIYPCGAGNEVKVR

-295 GLSITDAAMNVEFIA
+295 GLSITDAEMNVEFIA

-355 SLNANSLKASKL
+355 GPNANSLKASRFAGKFIH
-367 AENLVS
+367 
-373 ADQHGIYATYNLHAN
+373 ADLHGIYATYNLHAN
-388 QPGMYA
+388 QPGMYV

-402 SGHLYREEIFRRKGE
+402 FGHLYREDIFRRKGE
-417 SVGTYENSSGI
+417 TVGTYENASGI
-428 IGILYFYFAS
+428 IGILYFHFAS

-453 QVRVMNLKPVSSGT
+453 QVHVMNLKPVSSGT

-482 PFSARNRCGQKHSI
+482 PFSARNRCGQEHSI
-496 SEKRN
+496 LEKRN
-501 APITS
+501 APKTG

-552 VMPEYRRCRAA
+552 VVPEYRRCRAA

-589 NTACRR
+589 NMACRR
-595 LAEMLGYVEYKDTGN
+595 LAERLGYVEYKDAED
-610 GFVGVEKIVRQ
+610 GFVGVEKSILY

>member
-1 MSRRNSRHNAP
+1 
-12 QSHLT
+12 
-17 TGSLFRE
+17 
-24 AIPPPQKEASPLRNL
+24 
-39 TTEPPCRRKEPGSH
+39 

-65 LPAIRKAHELGLTV
+65 LPAIRKAHELGLNV
-79 LLVDY
+79 LLADY
-84 LPNAPGRREAD
+84 LPDAPGRREAD
-95 QSFLVR
+95 QSFLVS
-101 TRDRD
+101 TRDKER
-106 KILEL
+106 ILEL
-111 ARKENVDGILAF
+111 ARKEAVDGILAF

-136 EKIGLPGGMYAAA
+136 EKLGLPGGMYAAA

-162 AMHRIPA
+162 AIHGLPA
-169 PRHFPMDYPEGDL
+169 PRHFPMDYMESDL
-182 PYPVIVKPLD
+182 PYPVVVKPLD
-192 SSGSKGVTILRSYD
+192 SSGSKGVTLLRSYD

-213 YQTAVSCSL
+213 YQVAVSCSL
-222 SCQAMAEEYISYGY
+222 SGQAMAEEYIAYGY

-243 VIVRGGNVV
+243 VIVRDGEAV

-261 EERKKLVPCG
+261 EEGKNLVPCG
-271 KIYPCGAGDEVKVR
+271 KIYPCGAGEEVKGR

-295 GLSITDAAMNVEFIA
+295 GLSITDAEMNVEFIA

-355 SLNANSLKASKL
+355 GQNANSLEASRFVGKL
-367 AENLVS
+367 VP
-373 ADQHGIYATYNLHAN
+373 ADLHGIYATYNLHAN

-417 SVGTYENSSGI
+417 TVGTYENAAGI
-428 IGILYFYFAS
+428 IGILYFHFAS

-453 QVRVMNLKPVSSGT
+453 QVHVMNLKPVSSGT

-482 PFSARNRCGQKHSI
+482 PFSARNRCGQEHSI
-496 SEKRN
+496 LEKRN
-501 APITS
+501 APKTG
-506 WNTNAYAE
+506 WNTKAYAE
-514 KLMRLADIVTIENEK
+514 KLIRLADIVTIENEK
-529 GEIIGLVAAYLNR
+529 SEIIGLVAAYLNR
-542 SDFGF
+542 KDFGF

-552 VMPEYRRCRAA
+552 VIPEYRRCRAA

-589 NTACRR
+589 NMACRR
-595 LAEMLGYVEYKDTGN
+595 LAERLGYVEYKDTGN
-610 GFVGVEKIVRQ
+610 GFVGVEKKIRCDKKVID

>member
-1 MSRRNSRHNAP
+1 
-12 QSHLT
+12 
-17 TGSLFRE
+17 
-24 AIPPPQKEASPLRNL
+24 
-39 TTEPPCRRKEPGSH
+39 

-65 LPAIRKAHELGLTV
+65 LPAIRKAHELGLIV
-79 LLVDY
+79 LLADY
-84 LPNAPGRREAD
+84 LPDAPGRREAD
-95 QSFLVR
+95 QSFLIS

-111 ARKENVDGILAF
+111 ARKEDVDGVLAF

-149 GILGNKRKFREFL
+149 GILGNKRKFRQFL

-169 PRHFPMDYPEGDL
+169 PRHFPMDYPESDL
-182 PYPVIVKPLD
+182 PYPVVVKPLD

-206 AGRLLRA
+206 AGRLLQA
-213 YQTAVSCSL
+213 YQAAVSCSL
-222 SCQAMAEEYISYGY
+222 SGQAMAEEYIPYGY

-243 VIVRGGNVV
+243 VIVRGGNVI

-261 EERKKLVPCG
+261 EEGKNLVPCG
-271 KIYPCGAGDEVKVR
+271 KIYPCGAGEEVKVR

-295 GLSITDAAMNVEFIA
+295 KLSITDAEMNVGFIA

-348 RTLRRAN
+348 RTLRHAN
-355 SLNANSLKASKL
+355 IPNANSLKT
-367 AENLVS
+367 S
-373 ADQHGIYATYNLHAN
+373 AFANNFSIADLHGIYATYNLHAN

-402 SGHLYREEIFRRKGE
+402 SEHLYREDIFRRKGE
-417 SVGTYENSSGI
+417 TVGTYENASGI
-428 IGILYFYFAS
+428 IGILYFHFAS

-453 QVRVMNLKPVSSGT
+453 QVHVMNLKPVSSGT

-482 PFSARNRCGQKHSI
+482 PFSARNRCGQERTKT
-496 SEKRN
+496 EKRN
-501 APITS
+501 ASITG

-563 EALCEKVHM
+563 EALCEKVHV

-589 NTACRR
+589 NMACRR
-595 LAEMLGYVEYKDTGN
+595 LAEMLGYVEYKDIGN
-610 GFVGVEKIVRQ
+610 GFVGVEKTVRQ

>member
-1 MSRRNSRHNAP
+1 
-12 QSHLT
+12 
-17 TGSLFRE
+17 
-24 AIPPPQKEASPLRNL
+24 
-39 TTEPPCRRKEPGSH
+39 

-79 LLVDY
+79 LLADY
-84 LPNAPGRREAD
+84 LPDAPGRREAD
-95 QSFLVR
+95 QSFLIS
-101 TRDRD
+101 TRDSD

-169 PRHFPMDYPEGDL
+169 PRHFPMDYPESDL
-182 PYPVIVKPLD
+182 PYPVVVKPLD

-206 AGRLLRA
+206 AGKLLRA

-222 SCQAMAEEYISYGY
+222 SGQAMAEEYISYGY

-243 VIVRGGNVV
+243 VIVRDGNVV

-261 EERKKLVPCG
+261 EEGKNLVPCG
-271 KIYPCGAGDEVKVR
+271 KIYPCGAGEDVKVR

-295 GLSITDAAMNVEFIA
+295 KLSITDAEMNVEFIA

-327 NGIPQLLSDA
+327 NGILQLLSDA

-348 RTLRRAN
+348 RTLRRTN
-355 SLNANSLKASKL
+355 GPNANSLEASMFTGKF
-367 AENLVS
+367 VP
-373 ADQHGIYATYNLHAN
+373 ADLHGIYATYNLHAN

-402 SGHLYREEIFRRKGE
+402 FGHLYREDIFRRKGE
-417 SVGTYENSSGI
+417 TVGTYENASSI
-428 IGILYFYFAS
+428 IGILYFHFAS

-453 QVRVMNLKPVSSGT
+453 QVHVMNLKPVSSGT

-482 PFSARNRCGQKHSI
+482 PFSARNCCGQEHTI
-496 SEKRN
+496 SGKRN
-501 APITS
+501 VPQTA

-514 KLMRLADIVTIENEK
+514 KLIRLANIVTVENEK
-529 GEIIGLVAAYLNR
+529 GEIIGLIAAYLNR

-572 LAREKNIPSI
+572 LAREKNIPRI
-582 RGEIRKE
+582 RGEIRKD
-589 NTACRR
+589 NMACRR

-610 GFVGVEKIVRQ
+610 GFVGVEKQLNMSLDV